1 VVGTVQRLVHDVF
14 VNGYVIAMRPTVGIA
29 VAVLVV
35 ASLSC
40 LFVINRRQ
48 VPNEAAARADVAVA

>member
-1 VVGTVQRLVHDVF
+1 
-14 VNGYVIAMRPTVGIA
+14 
-29 VAVLVV
+29 VLAV

-48 VPNEAAARADVAVA
+48 VRNEAVAPADLAVVA